1 MTLPPR
7 PVRAEKC
14 EEGVE
19 ATETAGLGWRVHVE
33 GCGLTAGTGRLRRG
47 GLEVAGD
54 CGFTAGMEHAER
66 GGLEEAGDC
75 GFTTGTGRLRRGD
88 FDAVGDCVLTAG
100 MDREASM
107 GLQAAG
113 DWGLTAGTE
122 RAEATGLERRGVG
135 ERGCRGRY
143 CEVVSEF

>member
-1 MTLPPR
+1 MLTLPPR

-47 GLEVAGD
+47 GLEEAGD
-54 CGFTAGMEHAER
+54 CGFTA
-66 GGLEEAGDC
+66 
-75 GFTTGTGRLRRGD
+75 GTGRLRRGD

-107 GLQAAG
+107 GLEAAG

>member
-54 CGFTAGMEHAER
+54 CGFTAGKEQAER
-66 GGLEEAGDC
+66 GGLEE
-75 GFTTGTGRLRRGD
+75 
-88 FDAVGDCVLTAG
+88 
-100 MDREASM
+100 
-107 GLQAAG
+107 AG

-143 CEVVSEF
+143 CDVVSEF

>member
-1 MTLPPR
+1 MLTLPPR

-33 GCGLTAGTGRLRRG
+33 GCGFTAGTGRLRRG

-54 CGFTAGMEHAER
+54 CGFTTGM
-66 GGLEEAGDC
+66 
-75 GFTTGTGRLRRGD
+75 GRLRRGD

-107 GLQAAG
+107 GLEAAG

-143 CEVVSEF
+143 CDVVSEF

>member
-47 GLEVAGD
+47 DFDAVGDCVLTAGMERAERGGLEVAGD
-54 CGFTAGMEHAER
+54 CGFTAGM
-66 GGLEEAGDC
+66 
-75 GFTTGTGRLRRGD
+75 
-88 FDAVGDCVLTAG
+88 
-100 MDREASM
+100 DREASM
-107 GLQAAG
+107 GLEAAG

-135 ERGCRGRY
+135 ERGCLGRY